1 VWEQQYIYVRYM
13 DTLSYI
19 NVTNLILDNMKTT
32 IFTIRKR
39 QSLNIYKSTRREN
52 DEERILWGL
61 QPQREDKPTHNED
74 QLTTCI
80 STWGCS
86 FLMTTIES
94 NNWQAQKLTGK
105 VQMQR
110 LCFKGSIANVWWV
123 WPFKESRV
131 KLYSAFGWLRINA
144 QNLSIFFG

>member
-1 VWEQQYIYVRYM
+1 M

-80 STWGCS
+80 ST
-86 FLMTTIES
+86 
-94 NNWQAQKLTGK
+94 
-105 VQMQR
+105 
-110 LCFKGSIANVWWV
+110 
-123 WPFKESRV
+123 
-131 KLYSAFGWLRINA
+131 
-144 QNLSIFFG
+144 